1 MINGL
6 LCEIQVCQCE
16 LAACMRL
23 ESTVVYSIRENLETG
38 FVPPKQIWPPQQR
51 CISTQIGKRRR
62 KPFNLNSISSTV
74 SSFAGSG
81 RVFICFSFG
90 ALYNSLRADAKD
102 LPGDVCAQTTL

>member
-38 FVPPKQIWPPQQR
+38 FVPLKQIWPPQQR
-51 CISTQIGKRRR
+51 CISTQIGKHLR
-62 KPFNLNSISSTV
+62 KPFNLYSISSIV
-74 SSFAGSG
+74 SLFAGTE
-81 RVFICFSFG
+81 RVLNCFSF
-90 ALYNSLRADAKD
+90 AVLYNTLRADARYIE
-102 LPGDVCAQTTL
+102 DVCAQVTL